1 MAQAFSKRTD
11 ICPNY
16 NKTKNIK
23 QCLIDKDIL
32 NYEFYDEVDN
42 DECFI
47 TFDYCLN

>member
-1 MAQAFSKRTD
+1 MTQAVNSKTD
-11 ICPNY
+11 IYPNY
-16 NKTKNIK
+16 NKTKNIR

>member
-1 MAQAFSKRTD
+1 MKAIEFLKAQG
-11 ICPNY
+11 Y
-16 NKTKNIK
+16 KNIR

-32 NYEFYDEVDN
+32 NYEFCDEVDN